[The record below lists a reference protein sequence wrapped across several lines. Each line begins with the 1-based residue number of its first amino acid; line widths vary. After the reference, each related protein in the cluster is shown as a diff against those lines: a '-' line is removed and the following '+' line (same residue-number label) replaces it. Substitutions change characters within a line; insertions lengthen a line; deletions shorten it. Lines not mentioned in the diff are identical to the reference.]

1 MTTFVF
7 TIRFIDNPEVFEFF
21 LFTRMSYF
29 IHHTSFSFQQVIM
42 KKPNPLFETPCGC
55 LTTSGLPRT

>member
-7 TIRFIDNPEVFEFF
+7 SIRFIDNPEVFIF
-21 LFTRMSYF
+21 LFTSMSHF

-42 KKPNPLFETPCGC
+42 KISNLLFETPCGC
-55 LTTSGLPRT
+55 LATSGLPRT